1 VSQYGPVTHYDLVI
15 VGAGSGNMIVN
26 RAYDDLR
33 VATVEDRF
41 FGGTCLNVGC
51 IPTKMFV
58 VPADL
63 ARAAADG
70 PRLGVHTS
78 FAGVDWPAVR
88 DRIFGRIDGNSAQAH
103 DWRAGLP
110 NHTVYDGRAE
120 FTGERSLRISLRD
133 GGTETVTADQIVLA
147 AGRRPVIPD
156 IPGLDEIE
164 VHTSD
169 TVMRL
174 PALPASMLIVG
185 GGVVA
190 AEFAHVFSAYGTR
203 VTQVVRAKRLLRHY
217 DEDIATAFTELA
229 ASQWEVRLGREVAKV
244 RRTEAG
250 AVATLDDGS
259 TVEAEVV
266 LIATGRTSNADR
278 LNLAVAGVE
287 VDDNDVIVVDQYQRT
302 SAPGV
307 WALGDI
313 ANDFQLK
320 HVANHEARVIKHNLL
335 HPDDL
340 VPARHRAIPRAVFS
354 SPQVASVGMT
364 EQGARESGTAY
375 VTATQRYADVAY
387 GWALEDTA
395 HFVKVIVA
403 PDTGLLLGAHLLGPD
418 AATLIQPLVQAMSF
432 DLPAAEMARDQYW
445 IHPALTEVIE
455 NALLKIRI

>member
-1 VSQYGPVTHYDLVI
+1 
-15 VGAGSGNMIVN
+15 MIVN
-26 RAYDDLR
+26 RRYDDLR

-78 FAGVDWPAVR
+78 FDSADWPAIR
-88 DRIFGRIDGNSAQAH
+88 DRIFGRIDVNSASAH

-110 NHTVYDGRAE
+110 NHTVYDGRAR
-120 FTGERSLRISLRD
+120 FVGERTILVHTRD
-133 GGTETVTADQIVLA
+133 GAEETITADQVVVA
-147 AGRRPVIPD
+147 AGRRPVIP
-156 IPGLDEIE
+156 EIAGIHD
-164 VHTSD
+164 VDFHTSD

-174 PALPASMLIVG
+174 VALPESMIILG

-203 VTQVVRAKRLLRHY
+203 VTQVARGERLLRHF
-217 DEDIATAFTELA
+217 DADIARGFTELA
-229 ASQWEVRLGREVAKV
+229 AAQWDVRLGCEMSSV
-244 RRTEAG
+244 RRTDAG
-250 AVATLDDGS
+250 VRAVLGDGS
-259 TVEAEVV
+259 EVEAEILLV
-266 LIATGRTSNADR
+266 ATGRESNADR
-278 LNLAVAGVE
+278 LDVAAAGIE
-287 VDDNDVIVVDQYQRT
+287 VDADDVIVVDEYQRT

-313 ANDFQLK
+313 ANHIELK

-340 VPARHRAIPRAVFS
+340 IASRHRAIPRAVFS

-364 EQGARESGTAY
+364 EQEAIAAGTAY

-387 GWALEDTA
+387 GWALEDSG
-395 HFVKVIVA
+395 HFVKVIVSTE
-403 PDTGLLLGAHLLGPD
+403 TGLLLGAHILGPD
-418 AATLIQPLVQAMSF
+418 AATLIQPLIQAMSF
-432 DLPAAEMARDQYW
+432 DLPAAEMARNQYW
-445 IHPALTEVIE
+445 IHPALTEVVE
-455 NALLKIRI
+455 NALLGVRL